1 MTDGQGRLVSFKNC
15 LIIMTSN
22 LGSQEIYRHT
32 VVQQQ
37 QQQQGEAQLTPVR
50 VHGMQ
55 RSPSCGAA
63 RSIRA
68 MQRTRPCGALCAP
81 LLMSVLHASSRDG
94 CAG

>member
-1 MTDGQGRLVSFKNC
+1 MSFKNC

-37 QQQQGEAQLTPVR
+37 QQQGEALLTPVR
-50 VHGMQ
+50 VHSMQ

-63 RSIRA
+63 RWIRA
-68 MQRTRPCGALCAP
+68 MQRMRPGGALCAP
-81 LLMSVLHASSRDG
+81 LLMLMLHAFSRDG
-94 CAG
+94 CSG